1 MSKNILVTR
10 KIPDVGVK
18 MLEDA
23 GFVVDVN
30 PKAGLLEKS
39 ELLGLLKQKA
49 YDGVICLLTDQID
62 AEVFDSAP
70 SVKIFVNFAS
80 GFDNIN
86 LDEAKARG
94 VVVANAPSTLTGEAV
109 AEHTLAL
116 LFALVSRVVEGDKFI
131 RDEKYHGWDPM
142 LLLGTSLSKKTMGI
156 VGGGRIGERVAELC
170 HGLGLQ
176 IIYHDVN
183 PNENLDKKYGAKYFK
198 SLEEF
203 LPQADFVSLHVPLLP
218 STKHLIDEAKLRL
231 MKPTSFLINT
241 ARGPVVDEL
250 ALEKILRER
259 VIAGAGL
266 DVFEFEPKVSPGL
279 LELSNVVLTPH
290 ISSANMEVREDMAK
304 LAATNILEFF
314 NGQKPEDQVTK

>member
-18 MLEDA
+18 MLEDS

-62 AEVFDSAP
+62 AEVFDCAP

-86 LDEAKARG
+86 LDEARARG

-131 RDEKYHGWDPM
+131 RDGKYHGWDPM

-156 VGGGRIGERVAELC
+156 IGGGRIGERVAELC

-183 PNENLDKKYGAKYFK
+183 PNENLDKKYGAKYFQ

-266 DVFEFEPKVSPGL
+266 DVFEFEPKVSPGF

-314 NGQKPEDQVTK
+314 KGEKPEDQVTK